1 MAVIVNQNSNAY
13 AIPEEGQYLGVV
25 ADVIDLGPVTTQF
38 GTKEKVQIVWLLD
51 AYDEDGNQ
59 FRVSAFYNKSLHEK
73 ASLTRDIKKIAGVT
87 PSGQFDVESLLGLN
101 SSLVIEHNES
111 DGKTYANITAIL
123 KAPKGKILQIPDDFE
138 RKIERDGT
146 GSSENPVNTSAK
158 PKQAKPTFKQAP
170 APARQAA
177 PAPVQTRTASG
188 GGSTITRRP
197 AAAVAAQE
205 PQYDPQNAGPVTDE
219 DIPF

>member
-1 MAVIVNQNSNAY
+1 MAVIVNQNSNTY

-51 AYDEDGNQ
+51 AYDEEGNQ

-123 KAPKGKILQIPDDFE
+123 KAPKGKVLGIPDDFE
-138 RKIERDGT
+138 RKIDRDGT
-146 GSSENPVNTSAK
+146 GSSENPVNTVAK
-158 PKQAKPTFKQAP
+158 PKPGRTAP
-170 APARQAA
+170 QAA
-177 PAPVQTRTASG
+177 RPAAPVPAAAQNRTG

-205 PQYDPQNAGPVTDE
+205 PQETEIDSS